1 MSEARINDK
10 FCFYCGDN
18 SQITRDHVIPVSYT
32 GGKGHY
38 DRNDVVD
45 CCMQCNSLLGNV
57 PIHTVEERAE
67 YLYSKIYHKYKK
79 FLKIPDWTQCELDE
93 LSSELRSQIA
103 ASMKMKEY
111 AQQRISHLM
120 RVSMA
125 LYDESQ
131 VRHLSGMVTRDKV
144 MQYRIISMIS
154 TTNGMKK
161 DDAARLISEKLYC
174 EFEFVIDVWNKK
186 NCEDIWITWLS
197 ERRLPYDLSV
207 NKLRKL
213 MS

>member
-1 MSEARINDK
+1 ME
-10 FCFYCGDN
+10 
-18 SQITRDHVIPVSYT
+18 
-32 GGKGHY
+32 
-38 DRNDVVD
+38 
-45 CCMQCNSLLGNV
+45 CNTLLGNA
-57 PIHTVEERAE
+57 PIHTVEGRAE
-67 YLYSKIYHKYKK
+67 YLYSMIYHKYKK
-79 FLKIPDWTQCELDE
+79 FLKIPDWTQGEIDE
-93 LSSELRSQIA
+93 LSLELRTQIA

-111 AQQRISHLM
+111 VQQRISNLM
-120 RVSMA
+120 RISMA

-131 VRHLSGMVTRDKV
+131 VKHLSGMVTRDKA

-161 DDAARLISEKLYC
+161 DDAARLISEKLGC

-186 NCEDIWITWLS
+186 NCEDIWITWLL
-197 ERRLPYDLSV
+197 ERKLPYDLSI